1 MKRELY
7 DPDVVQLTFQERN

>member
-7 DPDVVQLTFQERN
+7 DPDVVQLKFQERN